1 MIRAVLDANVFV
13 SAVLNPMGTPA
24 RLYTLWHEGRYDV
37 LMSAAILEEMTR
49 VLRYP
54 KIAERHGWS
63 EPQLLA
69 FIEDIVS
76 LTLSTPGALTLT
88 VIQDDPADNRY
99 LECAVEGHAEVLV
112 TGDRLLLNLDEYQG
126 VIILTPRAFLDML
139 QRSYPFP

>member
-13 SAVLNPMGTPA
+13 SAVLNPMSTPA
-24 RLYTLWHEGRYDV
+24 RLYMLWHERHFEV
-37 LMSAAILEEMTR
+37 LISTAILEEVAR
-49 VLRYP
+49 VMRYP

-63 EPQLLA
+63 ESQHQA

-76 LTLSTPGALTLT
+76 LSISTPGALTLT

-112 TGDRLLLNLDEYQG
+112 TGDRLLLNLGEYQG
-126 VIILTPRAFLDML
+126 IQI
-139 QRSYPFP
+139 

>member
-13 SAVLNPMGTPA
+13 SAVLNPAGTPA
-24 RLYTLWHEGRYDV
+24 QLYTLWHEGRFAV
-37 LMSAAILEEMTR
+37 LISAAILEEVAR

-63 EPQLLA
+63 EWQLRA
-69 FIEDIVS
+69 FIEDIVY
-76 LTLSTPGALTLT
+76 LAISTPGALTLT

-112 TGDRLLLNLDEYQG
+112 TGDRLLLNLGAYQG
-126 VIILTPRAFLDML
+126 VNILTPRAFLETL
-139 QRSYPFP
+139 